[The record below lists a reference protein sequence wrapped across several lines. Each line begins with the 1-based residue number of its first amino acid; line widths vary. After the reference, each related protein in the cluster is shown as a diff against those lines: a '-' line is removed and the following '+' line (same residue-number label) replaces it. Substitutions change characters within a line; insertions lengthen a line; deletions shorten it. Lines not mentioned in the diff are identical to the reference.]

1 MQISQRNPHLRR
13 HIPNVN
19 FFKTGSQSMR
29 AMFARRLDV
38 GDSPGAQPRCQQTLT
53 FGWYRPRCPHVF
65 GHDKPTAGF
74 QHTEGFSIKSRFFC
88 CVAHTFASPHDIE
101 SVFGKRH
108 FAKITLNKFRTA
120 GDRRWVAEGVFFTVR
135 NLARHDIEAGRLRLP
150 VFGQPKTGIAQPA
163 TRIEHPFARLNL
175 GKIGQHKVQIVERFG
190 VAARALVVVAEVHS
204 HILAA
209 AVPDGAVVEARSI
222 IIGVYVRVWR
232 LHAGKIQEN
241 ISEAIAVK
249 SLFFQNAPFS
259 SSTHTFIIMQ
269 KIAFFVFLAG
279 LMFAQSSCAVW
290 KQNRW
295 LAEHN
300 KTLKKLAESNIP
312 AEQKL
317 DGLVQDY
324 VKFMN
329 EGLNFVNPANSAKFV
344 KKYHDQNDRYID
356 KILSDTQKWQ
366 GKLNTVE
373 KVDLGLR
380 IAQKPYLKDFVDLVP
395 RFKKKYNQYAFIVKL
410 TSKVAGGLTGLA
422 GNALGL

>member
-1 MQISQRNPHLRR
+1 
-13 HIPNVN
+13 
-19 FFKTGSQSMR
+19 
-29 AMFARRLDV
+29 
-38 GDSPGAQPRCQQTLT
+38 
-53 FGWYRPRCPHVF
+53 
-65 GHDKPTAGF
+65 
-74 QHTEGFSIKSRFFC
+74 
-88 CVAHTFASPHDIE
+88 
-101 SVFGKRH
+101 
-108 FAKITLNKFRTA
+108 
-120 GDRRWVAEGVFFTVR
+120 
-135 NLARHDIEAGRLRLP
+135 
-150 VFGQPKTGIAQPA
+150 
-163 TRIEHPFARLNL
+163 
-175 GKIGQHKVQIVERFG
+175 
-190 VAARALVVVAEVHS
+190 
-204 HILAA
+204 
-209 AVPDGAVVEARSI
+209 
-222 IIGVYVRVWR
+222 
-232 LHAGKIQEN
+232 
-241 ISEAIAVK
+241 
-249 SLFFQNAPFS
+249 
-259 SSTHTFIIMQ
+259 MQ

-279 LMFAQSSCAVW
+279 LVFSQSSCAVW

-395 RFKKKYNQYAFIVKL
+395 RFKKKYNQYAFIVKM

-422 GNALGL
+422 GKALGI